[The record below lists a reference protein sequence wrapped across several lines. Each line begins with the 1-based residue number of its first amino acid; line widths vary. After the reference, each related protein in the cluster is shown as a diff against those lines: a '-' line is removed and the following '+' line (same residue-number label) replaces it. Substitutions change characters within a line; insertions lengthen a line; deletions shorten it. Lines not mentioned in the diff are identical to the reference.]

1 MIHALASCTRLSLR
15 VLNCE
20 LIVFLFKYLA
30 NAHCRVINIDSDA
43 VDFLRQVLVLYP
55 DREPTGIMLGGVVD
69 DQTAIAFVFTAD
81 HYRHSLAI
89 PLNYTQQCLSLAE
102 PLASFLVSEMVPNIA
117 DMLADGHNVAGTSED
132 LDEINACH
140 SQAVAHIKAITQILQ
155 HGLSKPRGAG
165 LHIGSNC
172 ASLKNQTETIQAT
185 VTSIQAGM
193 DSAGIDLSALALEDS
208 RIIRFRNF
216 TQDVLERYRLEFS
229 QDTPVKQ

>member
-1 MIHALASCTRLSLR
+1 M
-15 VLNCE
+15 LNCE
-20 LIVFLFKYLA
+20 LIVFFFEYLA
-30 NAHCRVINIDSDA
+30 NAHCRVINIDSDT
-43 VDFLRQVLVLYP
+43 VDFLRQVLILYP

-69 DQTAIAFVFTAD
+69 DQTAIAFVFAAD

-117 DMLADGHNVAGTSED
+117 DMLADGHNVAGTSEVYARLIED
-132 LDEINACH
+132 LDAIDAWH

-208 RIIRFRNF
+208 RIIGFRNF
-216 TQDVLERYRLEFS
+216 IQDVLERYRLEFS
-229 QDTPVKQ
+229 QDTPVKE